1 MKHFYVLSTQVYQLL
16 HGEQYYEAFVQSKVY
31 LKVLDDLGFNKMNGE
46 PDTFSLD
53 DGMSWFFSLYYV
65 QLFICFCLSASQTSK
80 YHGTVLLNHFPKP

>member
-1 MKHFYVLSTQVYQLL
+1 MVSSIMKHFYVLSTQVYQLL

-53 DGMSWFFSLYYV
+53 DGMSCFSFILCTV
-65 QLFICFCLSASQTSK
+65 IHLFLFEC
-80 YHGTVLLNHFPKP
+80 